1 MSRGEGG
8 EREGG
13 REAGRGGQ
21 CGFMGRAMG
30 SHSRLRAELRQEL
43 QTGLALL
50 RLPQKWKHPH
60 PAMRQMKKHEAHRV

>member
-1 MSRGEGG
+1 
-8 EREGG
+8 
-13 REAGRGGQ
+13 
-21 CGFMGRAMG
+21 MG